1 MFRYFNE
8 LIEINTIHV
17 FKNKKNATKNFTI
30 FKLRKRTRY
39 RRKSRNIILYCH
51 AYRTSLR

>member
-39 RRKSRNIILYCH
+39 KRKSRNIILYCH